1 MRCSLKCRQLSR
13 RTWDL
18 SKEARSPLLVDD
30 RLGRSLQCGRAARM
44 MRSVRRPGARWRAD
58 DRRDF
63 NFKAS
68 VWLQASQPSP
78 GCAPPHAQAS
88 QRLIDQVCPVA
99 RSGNAQPSRPTAR
112 GRHRA
117 GCQRSLPQTQAH
129 LPGSRAEKAS
139 SSGDTHLSA
148 SQFLGKRLFRKTL
161 DTFLMLLR
169 LA

>member
-1 MRCSLKCRQLSR
+1 MRGGVRMIDGTLTSR
-13 RTWDL
+13 R
-18 SKEARSPLLVDD
+18 AFGCRP
-30 RLGRSLQCGRAARM
+30 RSLLPA
-44 MRSVRRPGARWRAD
+44 
-58 DRRDF
+58 
-63 NFKAS
+63 
-68 VWLQASQPSP
+68 
-78 GCAPPHAQAS
+78 APPHAQAS

-112 GRHRA
+112 GQHRA

-139 SSGDTHLSA
+139 SGDTHLSA
-148 SQFLGKRLFRKTL
+148 SQFLGKRLLRKTL